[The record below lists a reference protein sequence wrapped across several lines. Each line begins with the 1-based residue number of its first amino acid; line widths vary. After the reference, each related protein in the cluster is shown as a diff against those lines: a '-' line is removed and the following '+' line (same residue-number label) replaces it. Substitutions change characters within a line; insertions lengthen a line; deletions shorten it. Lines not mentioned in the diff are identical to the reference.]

1 MRKKQKIDH
10 QQWQDSSN
18 VNCNEKSEG
27 KPREVNDDDYEVQKT
42 SPKRKR
48 SEAFGQ
54 EHKVPEVL
62 LIEAES
68 DAEKRKQECVE
79 NSSPSDTSESSEE
92 DAVQSD
98 EEDDYQ
104 SAEED
109 DEQSEGE
116 EWENDRQSDDEDDRQ
131 SDDEDDRQSDDEDDR
146 QSDDDDGQYEKE
158 LEEPAAASDE
168 ILDQIENKITAT
180 LNSIPKKS
188 TELKNTDGSIPKF
201 TAEIKQP
208 VPPASAH
215 ELALNVVSM
224 PQPVPSKKEVRVQ
237 VRIC

>member
-116 EWENDRQSDDEDDRQ
+116 EWEDDRQ

>member
-92 DAVQSD
+92 D
-98 EEDDYQ
+98 
-104 SAEED
+104 

-116 EWENDRQSDDEDDRQ
+116 EWEN
-131 SDDEDDRQSDDEDDR
+131 DRQSDDEDDR

-201 TAEIKQP
+201 TAEIKHP

-215 ELALNVVSM
+215 ELTLNVVSM